1 MVVHGHSYF
10 PNTAKEKEKF
20 GANFHRGSGLRRNG
34 LSMLFYFLAPKSL
47 INTHE
52 TGFSWHFHLLPLDVF
67 HVRTWE
73 EARFY
78 VTVSFINP

>member
-10 PNTAKEKEKF
+10 PNAAKEKEKF

-52 TGFSWHFHLLPLDVF
+52 THPREGGGSARRSQFH
-67 HVRTWE
+67 E
-73 EARFY
+73 C
-78 VTVSFINP
+78 

>member
-1 MVVHGHSYF
+1 MVPGHSCF
-10 PNTAKEKEKF
+10 PNTAKVKERF
-20 GANFHRGSGLRRNG
+20 WANFHRGSGLRRNG
-34 LSMLFYFLAPKSL
+34 LSMLFYLLAAKSL

-52 TGFSWHFHLLPLDVF
+52 IGFSWHSHLLPLDVF

-78 VTVSFINP
+78 VTISFINP